1 MMVEA
6 RSWSKVREQT
16 EQLLNDPDANDHGK
30 LLLLGLVELHRRE
43 PQLGASD
50 IHFAHELRRQ
60 LECDPEPFH
69 GQFGDWVGFFT
80 DGFRK
85 SLVAWSL
92 TPNEPLTS
100 VVDRVFALLDPLVAV
115 RQRAEWAEHAAAGNS
130 AAQALNTLEHS

>member
-1 MMVEA
+1 M
-6 RSWSKVREQT
+6 
-16 EQLLNDPDANDHGK
+16 
-30 LLLLGLVELHRRE
+30 
-43 PQLGASD
+43 
-50 IHFAHELRRQ
+50 
-60 LECDPEPFH
+60 
-69 GQFGDWVGFFT
+69 
-80 DGFRK
+80 